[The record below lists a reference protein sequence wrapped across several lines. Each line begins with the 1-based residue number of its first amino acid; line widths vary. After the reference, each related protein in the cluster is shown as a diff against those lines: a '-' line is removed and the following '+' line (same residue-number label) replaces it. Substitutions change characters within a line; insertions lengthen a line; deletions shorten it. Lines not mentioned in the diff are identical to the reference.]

1 MLIAGIV
8 SVISIGY
15 LSYWP
20 VMRIAFIL
28 VIGIGGLLI
37 GLMYNRTSL
46 GDMKFE
52 ITKSDLKFFVIFGLL
67 ICSAVIV
74 YSIGN
79 KDAQHIHIQMEHNSS
94 YGGIEIEKNIDLHID
109 ADGTID
115 ANEITKAIME
125 STSDGNLMEAVG
137 NVGTEAVRQTGES
150 FREIV
155 RTTGNVV
162 NTDVTYGSYRIYN
175 SIYSFI
181 KWLFGL

>member
-1 MLIAGIV
+1 ML
-8 SVISIGY
+8 
-15 LSYWP
+15 
-20 VMRIAFIL
+20 IAFIL
-28 VIGIGGLLI
+28 VIGIGGILI
-37 GLMYNRTSL
+37 GILYNRTAL

-52 ITKSDLKFFVIFGLL
+52 ITKSDLTFFVLIVLL
-67 ICSAVIV
+67 ICGIFIV
-74 YSIGN
+74 YSLGT
-79 KDAQHIHIQMEHNSS
+79 KDAQHIHIQLEHNSS
-94 YGGIEIEKNIDLHID
+94 YGGIEIEKNIDLQID
-109 ADGTID
+109 ADGKID

-175 SIYSFI
+175 SICSFI
-181 KWLFGL
+181 KWLFGI